1 MPSLENYLQLRRSIS
16 EAELDVAVSGGME
29 AVFVLDSE
37 LKKHGINPNLVAGAL
52 NAFEPDIDELSL
64 RLMEC
69 LVAKDKLPKS
79 GPGYIE
85 KRHQA
90 IGDALVDYLIVTMLE
105 AMEWNKSNPIVIPP
119 SLIVLIRDR
128 LCGPSPDWDKL
139 IRSKL
144 EQENAAFLAAQHFKP
159 GEKISY
165 GKLARLAGVS
175 PSTAARWLADP
186 LFQQILDHCRK
197 MVAGEAF
204 QRRRAA
210 FIAAEQIPPDE
221 KVSAEKLVT
230 LAGVTLDWTTR
241 WVADQEF
248 LQLVE
253 SGRKTVASEAYQR
266 ERAAFIAAEHIPPD
280 EKVSAQ
286 KLVIL
291 AGVTPDW
298 AARWVADP
306 EFQRL
311 LESSRKMV
319 TKRKNSQ

>member
-1 MPSLENYLQLRRSIS
+1 
-16 EAELDVAVSGGME
+16 ME

-69 LVAKDKLPKS
+69 LVARDKLPKS
-79 GPGYIE
+79 GPGYVE
-85 KRHQA
+85 KHRQA
-90 IGDALVDYLIVTMLE
+90 IGDALVDYLIVIMLE
-105 AMEWNKSNPIVIPP
+105 AMEWNKDNPIVIPS

-128 LCGPSPDWDKL
+128 LCGPDPDL
-139 IRSKL
+139 ARFLRSK
-144 EQENAAFLAAQHFKP
+144 EGQETAAFLAAQYFKP
-159 GEKISY
+159 DEKISY
-165 GKLARLAGVS
+165 GKLARLASVS

-197 MVAGEAF
+197 MMAGEVF

-221 KVSAEKLVT
+221 KVSAQKLVT
-230 LAGVTLDWTTR
+230 LAGVTLDWATR

-253 SGRKTVASEAYQR
+253 SGRKTVVSEAYPSSSTGLQIR
-266 ERAAFIAAEHIPPD
+266 GSIACSRP
-280 EKVSAQ
+280 
-286 KLVIL
+286 
-291 AGVTPDW
+291 T
-298 AARWVADP
+298 AARAINVAYL
-306 EFQRL
+306 R
-311 LESSRKMV
+311 
-319 TKRKNSQ
+319 